1 MAIAR
6 RRFCL
11 LTSFLYTSRS
21 KYTHAHA
28 TVEIW
33 PQQAKRIGLTPVLII
48 RASSPPS
55 YDRTTLGEPASSA
68 IGSYS
73 ELHVSRQT
81 WGVCKAARA
90 REEPTHSA
98 DPRPS
103 PAKGAQLQTSS

>member
-33 PQQAKRIGLTPVLII
+33 PQQAKRIGLTPCPHNTSKLTSQLRSYHTW
-48 RASSPPS
+48 RARFFS
-55 YDRTTLGEPASSA
+55 DRIL
-68 IGSYS
+68 
-73 ELHVSRQT
+73 LR
-81 WGVCKAARA
+81 AAR
-90 REEPTHSA
+90 
-98 DPRPS
+98 
-103 PAKGAQLQTSS
+103 Q